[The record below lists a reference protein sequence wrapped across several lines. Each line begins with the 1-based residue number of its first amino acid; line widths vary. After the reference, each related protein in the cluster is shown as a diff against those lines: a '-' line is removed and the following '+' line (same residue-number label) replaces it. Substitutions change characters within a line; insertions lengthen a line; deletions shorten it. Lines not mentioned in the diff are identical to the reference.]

1 MDKEEYADSLAEQF
15 KDKLNS
21 MADSNKG
28 WKKTLQLCLEDV
40 DKAYIIK
47 IGEDGTVHDISK
59 KPLLEKDSSAD
70 VSVYTTVDVID
81 GIMKKEINAM
91 MAMMQ
96 GKIRIEGDM
105 SALMKLASAFT

>member
-1 MDKEEYADSLAEQF
+1 MDKEEYADSLVERF
-15 KDKLNS
+15 KDRLNS

-40 DKAYIIK
+40 GKAYIIK
-47 IGEDGTVHDISK
+47 IGEDGTVYDTSK
-59 KPLLEKDSSAD
+59 KPLLEKESSAD

-81 GIMKKEINAM
+81 GIMKKEINSM

>member
-1 MDKEEYADSLAEQF
+1 MDKEEYADSLLEKF
-15 KDKLNS
+15 KDRLNS

-40 DKAYIIK
+40 DKAYIIR
-47 IGEDGTVHDISK
+47 IGENGTVEEMSK
-59 KPLLEKDSSAD
+59 RPLQEKDDSAD
-70 VSVYTTVDVID
+70 ASVLTTLDVID
-81 GIMKKEINAM
+81 SIMKKELNAM

>member
-1 MDKEEYADSLAEQF
+1 MDKEEYADSLMEKF
-15 KDKLNS
+15 KEKLNS

-28 WKKTLQLCLEDV
+28 QRKTFQLCLEDV
-40 DKAYIIK
+40 EKAYLIK
-47 IGEDGTVHDISK
+47 VGEDGTVEELNK
-59 KPLLEKDSSAD
+59 KPLPEKDDSAD
-70 VSVYTTVDVID
+70 ISVYTTVDVID
-81 GIMKKEINAM
+81 GIMKKELNAM